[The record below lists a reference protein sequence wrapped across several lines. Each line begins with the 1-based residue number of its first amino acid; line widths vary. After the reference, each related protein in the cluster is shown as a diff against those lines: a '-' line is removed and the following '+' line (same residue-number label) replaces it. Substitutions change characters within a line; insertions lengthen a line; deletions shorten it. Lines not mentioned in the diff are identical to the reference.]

1 LSLNDITVTRPAGE
15 PGAGTTRTPARA
27 AVEIPTLLLL
37 LLTYGGWLAIT
48 FAYNRWPLLL
58 VAPLAVLLITLH
70 SSLQHE
76 IVHGHPTRWILF
88 NRLLGMMPLSLW
100 IPYDRYRQ
108 LHRIHHIEEL
118 LTDPLDDPETFYVTP
133 ERWVGFTPVTR
144 FFLEVQQTLA
154 GRIVVGSF
162 WRIGVFLHAEWRAVR
177 ANAGDVRRAWLVHL
191 AWCVPVILWLK
202 LVCGM
207 PLWIYVLAMVIPA
220 NGIQLIRSFAEH
232 RAGADA
238 RERVALVED
247 SWILGPLFLFNNLHA
262 LHHEVP
268 KIPWYELPARY
279 RLTRERLIAEN
290 GGLVYRTYFEV
301 ARRFLFRRHDEVP
314 HPLGRVTPAA
324 V

>member
-1 LSLNDITVTRPAGE
+1 
-15 PGAGTTRTPARA
+15 
-27 AVEIPTLLLL
+27 VEVPTLLLL

-48 FAYNRWPLLL
+48 FAYNRWPLVL
-58 VAPLAVLLITLH
+58 VAPVTVLLITLH

-76 IVHGHPTRWILF
+76 IVHGHPTRWIRF

-133 ERWVGFTPVTR
+133 ERWAGFTPVTR

-177 ANAGDVRRAWLVHL
+177 ANDGDVRRAWLVHL

-301 ARRFLFRRHDEVP
+301 ARRFLFRRHDGVP

-324 V
+324 I

>member
-1 LSLNDITVTRPAGE
+1 
-15 PGAGTTRTPARA
+15 
-27 AVEIPTLLLL
+27 VEVPTLLLL

-48 FAYNRWPLLL
+48 FAYNRWPLVL
-58 VAPLAVLLITLH
+58 VAPVTVLLITLH

-76 IVHGHPTRWILF
+76 IVHGHPTRWIRF

-133 ERWVGFTPVTR
+133 ERWAGFTPVTR

-177 ANAGDVRRAWLVHL
+177 ANDGDVRRAWLVHL

-301 ARRFLFRRHDEVP
+301 ARRFLFRRHDDVP

-324 V
+324 I

>member
-1 LSLNDITVTRPAGE
+1 M
-15 PGAGTTRTPARA
+15 
-27 AVEIPTLLLL
+27 LLL

-76 IVHGHPTRWILF
+76 IVHGHPTRWIRF
-88 NRLLGMMPLSLW
+88 NRLLGMVPLALW
-100 IPYDRYRQ
+100 LPYDRYRQ

-133 ERWVGFTPVTR
+133 ERWAGFTPVTR
-144 FFLEVQQTLA
+144 YFLEVQQTLA

-177 ANAGDVRRAWLVHL
+177 ANDGDVRRAWLEHL

-279 RLTRERLIAEN
+279 HLTRERLIAEN

-324 V
+324 I